1 MPTTGAF
8 TLVDELSLSQPTYRA
23 GVIKTL
29 VEQVAMQDRVPYTTT
44 GSKTVNSRFLS
55 NIPSVQLRFL
65 NEAVGLRKAEFS
77 EMTETLTIIE
87 NDVDIDPVF
96 LDESTHVQNIEL
108 AQTENIIASIGYKIN
123 DMFVNADPTVD
134 PREPLGLKYRLTND
148 TRFNGQTV
156 NSSGDT
162 TKSDFRA
169 GTATDAEILHVL
181 HKIDTAWY
189 LLNNGN
195 ALPNTVMI
203 GNQQIALAMRAN
215 LRQIKMYD
223 TTRDQFDREF
233 TMYSGMPLIDI
244 GYDDA
249 GAIDG
254 TPAAVQ
260 ADGNQI
266 IGNDND
272 APTGNGANAYTAT
285 SPLYFVRFGDN
296 YCTGLQQTPL
306 KVDPIGKTD
315 VSPHFM
321 RTNIRWVMSPLAVF
335 QKRAIARLVGLDVT

>member
-8 TLVDELSLSQPTYRA
+8 TLVDELSLSQPKYRA
-23 GVIKTL
+23 GVLKTL
-29 VEQVAMQDRVPYTTT
+29 VEQVSMQDRVPYTTT
-44 GSKTVNSRFLS
+44 GSKTVNTRFLS

-77 EMTETLTIIE
+77 EMSETLAIIE

-108 AQTENIIASIGYKIN
+108 AQTENIIASIGYKVN
-123 DMFVNADPTVD
+123 DMFINADPTVD
-134 PREPLGLKYRLTND
+134 PREPLGLKYRLTSD
-148 TRFNGQTV
+148 PRFNGQTV
-156 NSSGDT
+156 NTSADT
-162 TKSDFRA
+162 TKSDFIP
-169 GTATDAEILHVL
+169 GTATDAEILHIL
-181 HKIDTAWY
+181 NKLDTTMY

-195 ALPNTVMI
+195 ALGSTVMI
-203 GNQQIALAMRAN
+203 SSQQMALAFRAN
-215 LRQIKMYD
+215 QRQIKMYD

-233 TMYSGMPLIDI
+233 VQYGSLPLLDI

-254 TPAAVQ
+254 TPATSG
-260 ADGNQI
+260 ADGNQV
-266 IGNDND
+266 IGYDND
-272 APTGNGANAYTAT
+272 SPTGNGANAYTAT
-285 SPLYFVRFGDN
+285 TPIYFVRFGES

-306 KVDPIGKTD
+306 KVEPIGKTD
-315 VSPHFM
+315 ASPHYI

-335 QKRAIARLVGLDVT
+335 QKRAIARLVGSELI